1 MPNGHN
7 KPSIGNNRNRKRK
20 TTMNFVS
27 ANQGIRIPGFRVTLL
42 DSYQNFY
49 LTGRFQSEFHSQLCG
64 TARSLNLKSLT
75 AKFVFLHSR
84 LPHLPSNTALII
96 QNMARLLDIAPE
108 ISFSF
113 LASIALIPKFN
124 STYRC
129 TIENEYLCIR
139 IKSFA
144 SLREQKANSIFESQK
159 YNKHIFIARHIQSD

>member
-20 TTMNFVS
+20 TIMNFVS

-75 AKFVFLHSR
+75 AKFVFLRSR
-84 LPHLPSNTALII
+84 LPHLPSNTAI
-96 QNMARLLDIAPE
+96 
-108 ISFSF
+108 
-113 LASIALIPKFN
+113 IPKGSNIQLLPCPFFSSN
-124 STYRC
+124 LLPISLYVCVVTKVAV
-129 TIENEYLCIR
+129 TLGTW
-139 IKSFA
+139 IK
-144 SLREQKANSIFESQK
+144 
-159 YNKHIFIARHIQSD
+159 